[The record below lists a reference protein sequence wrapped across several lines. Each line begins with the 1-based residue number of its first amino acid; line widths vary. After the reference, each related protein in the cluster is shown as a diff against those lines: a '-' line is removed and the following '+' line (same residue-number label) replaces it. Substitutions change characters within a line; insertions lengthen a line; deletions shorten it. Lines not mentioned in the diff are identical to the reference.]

1 MSTRQKAHRAAKFSQ
16 AANSESEAAG
26 NRGQQEPAA
35 TTGDVNVLVDDITP
49 EEEAIMLMALEEYER
64 SVARAAEADREKS

>member
-1 MSTRQKAHRAAKFSQ
+1 MSTRQKACRAAKCSQ
-16 AANSESEAAG
+16 VANSESKAAG
-26 NRGQQEPAA
+26 NKGQQEPAA